1 MTIERYSHADR
12 DLEALRRRA
21 QSRRHAVRRQNATL
35 MALPALI
42 RSTLSPGRW
51 AGSVPTRFWLH
62 LVVILLVPMAALLST
77 RGELFVLTPGPVAP
91 QATPATLDGSMLSIG
106 PINLAPE
113 LSAYE
118 GEEPVPASAFAEILA
133 LPETQSILAR
143 SEMLAPTTF
152 ASSVVGDQVNVRNG
166 PGLIYDVTGKL
177 TAGTPLT
184 LEGVVEDWFVGR
196 TADGQ
201 QIWVAAELVSDA
213 STAQAILPP
222 AREIP
227 PPPPPKIATV
237 REEGLSVRDGPGTAY
252 VKLDSLQ
259 AGTMIDLLSR
269 YEGWFEVRLP
279 AGNIGWVTS
288 EFLTVADGVIERLEV
303 LPGAPDPA
311 PALVAVTDGSVN
323 LRGGPGT
330 AYPKIAT
337 AAAGLQFELI
347 GRYKEWFKV
356 RTPEGKA
363 AWVSSEVLP
372 VSAYIAR
379 RVPAARDIPALPRP
393 QSAVAAAS
401 GRGGSAPPLSAA
413 QAGSVVSFAMQ
424 FVGTPYVWGGSRPG
438 AFDCSGYTKYV
449 YGQFGLSLPH
459 SAAGQYSQRYGTF
472 IDKAN
477 LQPGDIVF
485 FANTYKRG
493 ISHVGIYVGGG
504 MVVQALAEGVPLSA
518 VSMNSGY
525 WQSKYYGAIRPRL

>member
-1 MTIERYSHADR
+1 LAS
-12 DLEALRRRA
+12 
-21 QSRRHAVRRQNATL
+21 Q
-35 MALPALI
+35 
-42 RSTLSPGRW
+42 
-51 AGSVPTRFWLH
+51 VPTRLWLH
-62 LVVILLVPMAALLST
+62 LVIILLVPAAALIST
-77 RGELFVLTPGPVAP
+77 RSELLSPAPIPVAP
-91 QATPATLDGSMLSIG
+91 AATPATLDSSALAIG
-106 PINLAPE
+106 PISLAPE
-113 LSAYE
+113 LAEYE

-133 LPETQSILAR
+133 LPETQAILAR
-143 SEMLAPTTF
+143 SEILAPTTF
-152 ASSVVGDQVNVRNG
+152 ASSVLGDQVNIRNG
-166 PGLIYDVTGKL
+166 PGLIYDSIGKL
-177 TAGTPLT
+177 SAGTPLT
-184 LEGVVEDWFVGR
+184 LEGVVEDWFVAR

-213 STAQAILPP
+213 ITAQAILPP
-222 AREIP
+222 AREVP
-227 PPPPPKIATV
+227 PPPPPKVATV

-269 YEGWFEVRLP
+269 YESWFEVRLP
-279 AGNIGWVTS
+279 AGQIGWVTS
-288 EFLTVADGVIERLEV
+288 EFLNVADGVIGRLEV
-303 LPGAPDPA
+303 LPSAPDPN
-311 PALVAVTDGSVN
+311 PALVSTTDGIVN

-330 AYPKIAT
+330 AYPKVGT
-337 AAAGLQFELI
+337 AAAGLKLDLVGQ
-347 GRYKEWFKV
+347 YKDWFKV
-356 RTPEGKA
+356 RTPEGKT

-379 RVPAARDIPALPRP
+379 RVPAVRDIPALPRP
-393 QSAVAAAS
+393 QSVVAGTG
-401 GRGGSAPPLSAA
+401 GRGGNAPPLSAA
-413 QAGSVVSFAMQ
+413 QAGSVVNFAMQ
-424 FVGTPYVWGGSRPG
+424 FVGTPYVWGGSQPG

-459 SAAGQYSQRYGTF
+459 SAAGQYSQRYGTL

-493 ISHVGIYVGGG
+493 ISHVGIYIGGG
-504 MVVQALAEGVPLSA
+504 RVVQALAEGVPLSA

>member
-1 MTIERYSHADR
+1 
-12 DLEALRRRA
+12 
-21 QSRRHAVRRQNATL
+21 
-35 MALPALI
+35 
-42 RSTLSPGRW
+42 
-51 AGSVPTRFWLH
+51 
-62 LVVILLVPMAALLST
+62 
-77 RGELFVLTPGPVAP
+77 
-91 QATPATLDGSMLSIG
+91 MLSIG
-106 PINLAPE
+106 PISLAPE